1 MRKEP
6 LGKTKRIEKTPT
18 CEKVKFIME
27 KMTIGEIEQKLLIE
41 RSHDDA
47 FIQFLKKDERKGV
60 QKVLAK
66 WEKLCAKEE
75 LLQKKFV
82 EMTSFER
89 EIRKQ
94 GFQLIAGIDEAGRG
108 PLAGPVVAAAVIL
121 PEEFYLPGID
131 DSKKLSEQSREEYF
145 AYIQSEA
152 IAVGVGIIDA
162 QEIDSINI
170 LEAAKKAMLN
180 AVSQLT
186 VSPDYLLVDAVKL
199 ETPYP
204 AEALIKGDARSVTI
218 AAASIIAKVTRD
230 RLMKEIDKEY
240 PHYGFASNMGYG
252 TAAHLDAL
260 RTYGVTPYHRRS
272 FSPVKEYD
280 RTIVE

>member
-1 MRKEP
+1 M
-6 LGKTKRIEKTPT
+6 KTKRIEKTPT
-18 CEKVKFIME
+18 CEKVKFMME

-41 RSHDDA
+41 RSRDDA

-180 AVSQLT
+180 AVSELT

-252 TAAHLDAL
+252 TAVHLDAL
-260 RTYGVTPYHRRS
+260 RNYGVTPYHRKS

>member
-1 MRKEP
+1 M
-6 LGKTKRIEKTPT
+6 KTKRIEKTPT
-18 CEKVKFIME
+18 CEKVKFMME

-41 RSHDDA
+41 RSRDDA
-47 FIQFLKKDERKGV
+47 FIQLLKKDERKGV

-180 AVSQLT
+180 AVSELT

-252 TAAHLDAL
+252 TAVHLDAL
-260 RTYGVTPYHRRS
+260 RNYGVTPYHRKS